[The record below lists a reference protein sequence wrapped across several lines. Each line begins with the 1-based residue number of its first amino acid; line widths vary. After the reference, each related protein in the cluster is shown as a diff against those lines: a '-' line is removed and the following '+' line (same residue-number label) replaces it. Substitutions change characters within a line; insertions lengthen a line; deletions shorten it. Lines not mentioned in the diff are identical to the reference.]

1 VMAPLNQE
9 IASFGMELQGQ
20 AGSLMDEEYGC
31 QLAYLATPGLRIAA
45 GTDEILRNIIAERV
59 LQLPGEPR
67 VDKGIPFKD
76 VPMGPP
82 S

>member
-1 VMAPLNQE
+1 
-9 IASFGMELQGQ
+9 MELQGQ

-31 QLAYLATPGLRIAA
+31 QIAYLATPGLRIAA

-59 LQLPGEPR
+59 LQLPGELR

-76 VPMGPP
+76 VPTGPP